1 VRTTALLLTLANLVT
16 LTACKRADDRP
27 ATPDIP
33 TKPAVAPRP
42 TKDQPRDVTPIKR
55 DDRMYTTYFYTAAE
69 AVVHGYEEGTKVRI
83 VALAD
88 AKQGRKAGTIWE
100 GTVGVGET
108 KLVPTGPGVFGFLSD
123 KKAAILAGTPSS
135 CAVVGYFLKDQDG
148 KYRSK
153 RFFTQLPSSAYSGD
167 ERLIVWA
174 YEPAEVTVRMPK
186 TQKVLAT
193 KKLAAGERLV
203 LDHPLI
209 APLGN
214 QVLEIAS
221 TTSTVGVQ
229 VYYDQ
234 GFIVPSSAGRGAGTE
249 FYTFVGKLTAGSNDL
264 DLIALAHPA
273 KVTVTDLETGK
284 RLFDGTL
291 EPRTTQTLALQDRY
305 VRVRSDREIQV
316 VVAAFENLASGYAE
330 HHFATGLEGGGI
342 DNDFAVTTSGGLW
355 LFSYFADNEVTVT
368 DAKGTSIFTGKLGAG
383 TGHELMPGAGLYR
396 VKASKG
402 LSAMGGASSC
412 GADYSPAAGM
422 FAVDDA
428 MLRVIQQVTEARI
441 EEAKARGVT
450 LTPSAAAAAP
460 ISAAEWDRY
469 GAPAKATYKRMSV
482 DEANQRAAEL
492 TK

>member
-1 VRTTALLLTLANLVT
+1 MRTTALLLLTLST
-16 LTACKRADDRP
+16 LTACKRADDRHAKP
-27 ATPDIP
+27 PPDP
-33 TKPAVAPRP
+33 RPAVVVKPP
-42 TKDQPRDVTPIKR
+42 PPRDVAPTKR

-69 AVVHGYEEGTKVRI
+69 AVIHGYEEGTRVRV
-83 VALAD
+83 VALED
-88 AKQGRKAGTIWE
+88 PQQGRKAGTIWE

-174 YEPAEVTVRMPK
+174 YEPAEVTVRVPK

-193 KKLAAGERLV
+193 KSLAAGARLV
-203 LDHPLI
+203 LGRDVI
-209 APLGN
+209 GALGN
-214 QVLEIAS
+214 QVVEVVS

-234 GFIVPSSAGRGAGTE
+234 GFIVPSSTGRGTGTD

-264 DLIALAHPA
+264 DLMALANTA
-273 KVTVTDLETGK
+273 KVTVTDLETGASV
-284 RLFDGTL
+284 FSGTL
-291 EPRTTQTLALQDRY
+291 APRTTKTLALKDRY
-305 VRVRSDREIQV
+305 VRIRSDREIQV
-316 VVAAFENLASGYAE
+316 VVAALETLGSGYAE

-342 DNDFAVTTSGGLW
+342 DNDFTVTTSGGLW
-355 LFSYFADNEVTVT
+355 LFSYFADNEVTVS
-368 DAKGTSIFTGKLGAG
+368 DARGKAIFTGKLGAG
-383 TGHELMPGAGLYR
+383 TGHQLMPGVGVYR
-396 VKASKG
+396 VKSSKG

-428 MLRVIQQVTEARI
+428 MLRVIQQVTEARL
-441 EEAKARGVT
+441 ERARADGVT
-450 LTPSAAAAAP
+450 MTPAAAAAAP
-460 ISAAEWDRY
+460 ISAEEWDRY
-469 GAPAKATYKRMSV
+469 SAPAKATYRAMSV
-482 DEANQRAAEL
+482 DEANQRKAEL
-492 TK
+492 AK